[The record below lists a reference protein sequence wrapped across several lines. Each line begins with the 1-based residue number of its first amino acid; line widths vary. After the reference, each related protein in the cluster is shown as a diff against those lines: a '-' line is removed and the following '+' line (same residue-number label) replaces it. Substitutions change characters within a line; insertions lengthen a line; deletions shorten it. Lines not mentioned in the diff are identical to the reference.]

1 MGTSLLQV
9 RVETSLKD
17 EASSV
22 FENLGIDISTAVRMF
37 LKRSVMENGIPFRM
51 TLPKQLYSSS
61 RGLRAMQE
69 LGDNAKGNGTSDMTL
84 EEINAEIAAYRQEKQ
99 AECQ

>member
-9 RVETSLKD
+9 RLETSLKE
-17 EASSV
+17 EASAL

-51 TLPKQLYSSS
+51 TLPKQACSSS

-69 LGDNAKGNGTSDMTL
+69 LNDEAKKNGTSEMTL

-99 AECQ
+99 A